1 MVVSSG
7 SINLFLVS
15 LQVQIVWTF
24 DGTKNKS
31 TDPDDTIILE
41 EPKCACWKFKDRD
54 DTILQVYGSRCLL
67 WEFRDLDYT
76 IRQV

>member
-1 MVVSSG
+1 MVVSTG

-31 TDPDDTIILE
+31 IAPDDTTILE
-41 EPKCACWKFKDRD
+41 EPKYACWKFRDRD
-54 DTILQVYGSRCLL
+54 DTILQV
-67 WEFRDLDYT
+67 
-76 IRQV
+76 